1 MGLVPEG
8 IEIGNNFMAR
18 CRGDQAAVP
27 GAVAKEQGEQT
38 KVVVREG
45 HRERSYFMKSKAS
58 HGPAPIV
65 LPCSE
70 ANNPKLPTFQSRP
83 QGLSHPLIG
92 GAVDYG
98 ASALDVA
105 IQAYANVGADIRRF
119 AVTGRLPLFAV
130 VTSPKT
136 ASQIQSIKD
145 LEGRTV
151 GISALGNADHALTLY
166 LLKQA
171 GANAQKVQF
180 ATVGVNL
187 LEALRQG
194 QMDVGV
200 VQEPALTLLRRS
212 GARVLMNGMDLEDA
226 RHYLGGSFEF
236 MGVAVRAKEIEQ
248 RRPEMVAL
256 TKALADALK
265 ALRGMTGEQLVAALP
280 KEMTT
285 GLDLKEFG
293 DIIVHHRD
301 SLYPETV
308 NIDLEAAKRVE
319 QSLIA
324 GGLIK
329 SGASMSGLHDT
340 TIVGG

>member
-1 MGLVPEG
+1 
-8 IEIGNNFMAR
+8 
-18 CRGDQAAVP
+18 
-27 GAVAKEQGEQT
+27 
-38 KVVVREG
+38 
-45 HRERSYFMKSKAS
+45 
-58 HGPAPIV
+58 
-65 LPCSE
+65 
-70 ANNPKLPTFQSRP
+70 
-83 QGLSHPLIG
+83 
-92 GAVDYG
+92 
-98 ASALDVA
+98 
-105 IQAYANVGADIRRF
+105 
-119 AVTGRLPLFAV
+119 
-130 VTSPKT
+130 
-136 ASQIQSIKD
+136 
-145 LEGRTV
+145 
-151 GISALGNADHALTLY
+151 
-166 LLKQA
+166 
-171 GANAQKVQF
+171 
-180 ATVGVNL
+180 
-187 LEALRQG
+187 
-194 QMDVGV
+194 
-200 VQEPALTLLRRS
+200 
-212 GARVLMNGMDLEDA
+212 
-226 RHYLGGSFEF
+226 

-265 ALRGMTGEQLVAALP
+265 ALRGMTGGQLVAALP